1 MVNSFQVQ
9 NSILCPKLLYKV
21 AQTQSDWMDGIR
33 EQQCSSLAGDLSI
46 RWRSRLWRNHSYLWK
61 SFDFHHSVVALAGC
75 LESKFQDCPVFGSI
89 HLPINPDQGPCCC
102 RRKANSQHDAATS
115 ILHSVDGVFQLICSV
130 SSKLEF
136 FSFFLCNLT
145 PLSTSPQLHPWPV
158 WRVPGSSCHLFTN
171 FLWWTFET
179 FRNSCVYPELGWHTG
194 EL

>member
-9 NSILCPKLLYKV
+9 NSILCPKPLHKV
-21 AQTQSDWMDGIR
+21 AQTQSDWMDGIC

-61 SFDFHHSVVALAGC
+61 SFDLRRSVVALAGC

-130 SSKLEF
+130 SSKLE
-136 FSFFLCNLT
+136 L
-145 PLSTSPQLHPWPV
+145 PV

-179 FRNSCVYPELGWHTG
+179 FPEQLCVSWVGMAHRWTLNTN
-194 EL
+194 